1 MPGVM
6 VTQYVEELPPGS
18 TTPDFTR
25 KPIALTIQEGYSFL
39 FYIYSSFGSYGS

>member
-25 KPIALTIQEGYSFL
+25 KPIALTIQEGYCFL